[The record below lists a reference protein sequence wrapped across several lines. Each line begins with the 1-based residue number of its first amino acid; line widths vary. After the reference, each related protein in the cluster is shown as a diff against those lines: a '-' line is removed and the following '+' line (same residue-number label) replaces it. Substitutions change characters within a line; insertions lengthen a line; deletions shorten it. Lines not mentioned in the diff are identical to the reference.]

1 MEAEAVRRYG
11 DPMKEDAMDAMEQRW
26 QATCG
31 CTEKAHQH
39 GGTNGMPGRCERTGV
54 QTFEGLKRAGWT
66 PLERVVGG
74 EMTIQWFCPG
84 CVYGLTV
91 PGDADA

>member
-1 MEAEAVRRYG
+1 
-11 DPMKEDAMDAMEQRW
+11 MDAMEQRW
-26 QATCG
+26 QARCG
-31 CTEKAHQH
+31 CTEKAHGH
-39 GGTNGMPGRCERTGV
+39 GMTAAGQTPGVACARTAE

-84 CVYGLTV
+84 CVFNLVEATN
-91 PGDADA
+91 A